1 MNYFLEKL
9 LKDKCLIKKK
19 SNKRCHDCRTG
30 IITSITSISGI
41 ITKWVEGIFP
51 ICQSFYLTHLLQ
63 WMSHSYLNIT

>member
-9 LKDKCLIKKK
+9 LKDKCFIKKK

-41 ITKWVEGIFP
+41 ITKWVEGTFP
-51 ICQSFYLTHLLQ
+51 IHHSFYLTHLLQ